1 MSKEVSERRFAFGR
15 MVKSAAPPADV
26 VQQIL
31 EQRNSVRDAK
41 TENGKTENGNAE
53 NGKTENGAH
62 NSATNSD
69 AATSAD
75 TEAIRRALEPQ
86 AQQIESIA
94 DGLGQLFDL
103 VVALH
108 DQDAAE
114 NKAFDTLHAELSDY
128 KNDFFYERLKP
139 FVRQLL
145 FVCDALEQYGEEI
158 SEAAAQGKTLP
169 AAEVKTNVSHCT
181 EQLKDALVLLEMA
194 PVESQSAEFDPK
206 TQRAI
211 EIEAV
216 PAARDNQIVRQVR
229 AGWTMGANLLRPA
242 DVVVGKGVSDD
253 R

>member
-41 TENGKTENGNAE
+41 TENGVADSAE
-53 NGKTENGAH
+53 P
-62 NSATNSD
+62 NSD
-69 AATSAD
+69 SPVAAETG
-75 TEAIRRALEPQ
+75 AIQRALEPQ
-86 AQQIESIA
+86 AQQIEQIA

-139 FVRQLL
+139 FARQLL

-158 SEAAAQGKTLP
+158 SEAAAQGKTL
-169 AAEVKTNVSHCT
+169 AAAGVKTNVSHCT

-194 PVESQSAEFDPK
+194 PIERYDAEFDPK

-211 EIEAV
+211 EVEAV
-216 PAARDNQIVRQVR
+216 PAARDNQVVRQVR

-242 DVVVGKGVSDD
+242 DVVVGKAEGG
-253 R
+253 